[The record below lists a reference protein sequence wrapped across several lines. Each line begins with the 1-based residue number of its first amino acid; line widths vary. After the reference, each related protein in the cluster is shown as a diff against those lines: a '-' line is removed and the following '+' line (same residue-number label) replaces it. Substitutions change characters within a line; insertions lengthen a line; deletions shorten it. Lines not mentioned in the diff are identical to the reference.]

1 MPAFHRASNASTVST
16 AKTMPDD
23 ALVLIVT
30 GASSGIGAALA
41 RAAAGAGYRVAIV
54 ARRAE
59 RLEEVAQAIRNGG
72 GTVLPVA
79 GDVTAGDMPARIV
92 NATLGSFGRIDVVVN
107 NAGGGALGSLLDQ
120 TDAAIEAQWRT
131 HVVAP
136 LRLSRAALPHL
147 ETSGGQLVFLGS
159 GIARVPLPNYGAYAL
174 AKAAIRAAATQL
186 RRELRDRGVGV
197 TYVDPGLVS
206 TEFHKAMGIE
216 RANEVPAASP
226 ERVAHAIL
234 RGIARRSAVVNA
246 VPLHTA
252 GAILGEWFGTLTDD
266 FIISRLAPRKAA
278 GDSPPVVLS
287 PPPVTLSPPSVTSSP
302 PSVTL
307 SSPSVTLSPSTALRT
322 GSVEGRREVTSF
334 EAALEPVARRMERV
348 KLPEQFLRDAL
359 VPGATL
365 ELNALAMQWAGMPN
379 KNERAALR
387 EALDTLAA
395 GGYLEPLG
403 DETWRVTRG
412 ADA

>member
-1 MPAFHRASNASTVST
+1 MPAFRRASSTNTASTAT
-16 AKTMPDD
+16 TMPDD
-23 ALVLIVT
+23 ERVLIVT

-54 ARRAE
+54 ARRAG
-59 RLEEVAQAIRNGG
+59 RLEEVARSIRDGG
-72 GTVLPVA
+72 GQVVSVV
-79 GDVTAGDMPARIV
+79 GDVTSGDTPARIV
-92 NATLGSFGRIDVVVN
+92 ATTLGSFGRIDVVVN
-107 NAGGGALGSLLDQ
+107 NAGGGALGALLEQ
-120 TDAAIEAQWRT
+120 TDAAMDVPWRT

-147 ETSGGQLVFLGS
+147 EATRGQLVFLGS

-186 RRELRDRGVGV
+186 RRELRNRGVAV
-197 TYVDPGLVS
+197 TYVDPGLVA

-216 RANEVPAASP
+216 RANDVRAASP
-226 ERVAHAIL
+226 ERVARAIL

-252 GAILGEWFGTLTDD
+252 GGALGEWFGTLADA
-266 FIISRLAPRKAA
+266 FIISRLSPKEKAA
-278 GDSPPVVLS
+278 EAA
-287 PPPVTLSPPSVTSSP
+287 PPPVI
-302 PSVTL
+302 
-307 SSPSVTLSPSTALRT
+307 LSPS
-322 GSVEGRREVTSF
+322 SF
-334 EAALEPVARRMERV
+334 EAALEPVARRMERI
-348 KLPEQFLRDAL
+348 KLPAQFLREAL

-387 EALDTLAA
+387 EALDALAA
-395 GGYLEPLG
+395 GGYLDPLA